1 METNEKS
8 PQKRAAKA
16 QIETENLQSSEKV
29 DNFAKILYINPMTDF
44 GFKKIFG
51 DAEIMK
57 AFLNDVIQ
65 PKSPIEKVT
74 FLDKEMLPE
83 KDDQRG
89 VLYDLLCKTED
100 DSEFLVEMQNA
111 PQEKFSDRVIFY
123 LSRSISQQGYR
134 GKLRNHKWDY
144 ELRPVYGVFLLNFHL
159 ERRNPQKLRTLHVT
173 VDEDNHRIFSD
184 KLSAYMIELPCIK
197 GKKEED
203 CETNIERWMY
213 NLYNMKTSTKPLAF
227 QDIMPVFKTVASQAE
242 FNKMSESEQNR
253 YMRLLDIYRT
263 NLSALNYSRKEGRE
277 EGHAEGLQEGMEKG
291 HAEGLQEGME
301 KGRAEGLQEG
311 MEKGRAEGLQ
321 EGKLEERYN
330 NAKALKE
337 NGIPVAIISVSLGLS
352 VEEVEKL

>member
-8 PQKRAAKA
+8 PQKCAARA
-16 QIETENLQSSEKV
+16 QNESENLQSSGKV

-65 PKSPIEKVT
+65 PVSPIEKVT

-100 DSEFLVEMQNA
+100 ESEFLVEMQNA

-123 LSRSISQQGYR
+123 LSRSISRQGYR

-173 VDEDNHRIFSD
+173 VDEDHHRIFSD

-242 FNKMSESEQNR
+242 FNNMSESEQNR

-291 HAEGLQEGME
+291 LQEGME

-311 MEKGRAEGLQ
+311 MVKGKT

-337 NGIPVAIISVSLGLS
+337 NGVPVAIISVSLGLS

>member
-8 PQKRAAKA
+8 PQKCAARA
-16 QIETENLQSSEKV
+16 QNESENLQSSEKV

-51 DAEIMK
+51 DAESMK

-65 PKSPIEKVT
+65 PVSPIEKVT

-100 DSEFLVEMQNA
+100 ESEFLVEMQNA

-123 LSRSISQQGYR
+123 LSRSISRQGYR

-242 FNKMSESEQNR
+242 FNNMSESEQNR

-291 HAEGLQEGME
+291 LQEGMV
-301 KGRAEGLQEG
+301 KG
-311 MEKGRAEGLQ
+311 KT

-337 NGIPVAIISVSLGLS
+337 NGVPVAIISVSLGLS

>member
-8 PQKRAAKA
+8 PQKRAARA
-16 QIETENLQSSEKV
+16 QNETENLQSSGKV

-65 PKSPIEKVT
+65 PVSPIEKVT

-100 DSEFLVEMQNA
+100 ESEFLVEMQNA

-242 FNKMSESEQNR
+242 FNNMSESEQER

-291 HAEGLQEGME
+291 LQEGMV
-301 KGRAEGLQEG
+301 KG
-311 MEKGRAEGLQ
+311 KT

-337 NGIPVAIISVSLGLS
+337 NGVPVAIISVSLGLS

>member
-8 PQKRAAKA
+8 PQKCAERA
-16 QIETENLQSSEKV
+16 QNESENLQSSEKV

-65 PKSPIEKVT
+65 PVSPIEKVT

-100 DSEFLVEMQNA
+100 ESEFLVEMQNA

-123 LSRSISQQGYR
+123 LSRSISRQGYR

-242 FNKMSESEQNR
+242 FNNMSESEQNR

-277 EGHAEGLQEGMEKG
+277 EG
-291 HAEGLQEGME
+291 LQEGME

-311 MEKGRAEGLQ
+311 MVKGKT

-337 NGIPVAIISVSLGLS
+337 NGVPVAIISVSLGLS

>member
-8 PQKRAAKA
+8 PQKCAERA
-16 QIETENLQSSEKV
+16 QNESENLQSSGKV

-65 PKSPIEKVT
+65 PVSPIEKVT

-100 DSEFLVEMQNA
+100 ESEFLVEMQNA

-123 LSRSISQQGYR
+123 LSRSISRQGYR

-242 FNKMSESEQNR
+242 FNNMSESEQNR

-277 EGHAEGLQEGMEKG
+277 EGLQEGMEKG
-291 HAEGLQEGME
+291 LHYSRKEGRE
-301 KGRAEGLQEG
+301 
-311 MEKGRAEGLQ
+311 EGLQ

-337 NGIPVAIISVSLGLS
+337 NGVPVAIISVSLGLS

>member
-8 PQKRAAKA
+8 PQKRAARA
-16 QIETENLQSSEKV
+16 QNESENLQSSGKV

-65 PKSPIEKVT
+65 PVSPIEKVT

-83 KDDQRG
+83 KDDHRG

-100 DSEFLVEMQNA
+100 ESEFLVEMQNA

-123 LSRSISQQGYR
+123 LSRSISRQGYR

-242 FNKMSESEQNR
+242 FNNMSESEQER

-277 EGHAEGLQEGMEKG
+277 EG
-291 HAEGLQEGME
+291 LQEGME

-311 MEKGRAEGLQ
+311 IVKGKT

-337 NGIPVAIISVSLGLS
+337 NGVPVAIISVSLGLS
-352 VEEVEKL
+352 VEEVETL

>member
-1 METNEKS
+1 
-8 PQKRAAKA
+8 
-16 QIETENLQSSEKV
+16 
-29 DNFAKILYINPMTDF
+29 
-44 GFKKIFG
+44 
-51 DAEIMK
+51 
-57 AFLNDVIQ
+57 
-65 PKSPIEKVT
+65 
-74 FLDKEMLPE
+74 
-83 KDDQRG
+83 
-89 VLYDLLCKTED
+89 
-100 DSEFLVEMQNA
+100 MQNA

-123 LSRSISQQGYR
+123 LSRSISRQGYR

-173 VDEDNHRIFSD
+173 VDEDHHRIFSD

-242 FNKMSESEQNR
+242 FNNMSESEQNR

-277 EGHAEGLQEGMEKG
+277 EGLQEGMEK
-291 HAEGLQEGME
+291 
-301 KGRAEGLQEG
+301 
-311 MEKGRAEGLQ
+311 
-321 EGKLEERYN
+321 GKLEERYN

-337 NGIPVAIISVSLGLS
+337 NGVPVAIISVSLGLS

>member
-1 METNEKS
+1 
-8 PQKRAAKA
+8 
-16 QIETENLQSSEKV
+16 
-29 DNFAKILYINPMTDF
+29 
-44 GFKKIFG
+44 
-51 DAEIMK
+51 
-57 AFLNDVIQ
+57 
-65 PKSPIEKVT
+65 
-74 FLDKEMLPE
+74 
-83 KDDQRG
+83 
-89 VLYDLLCKTED
+89 
-100 DSEFLVEMQNA
+100 MQNA

-123 LSRSISQQGYR
+123 LSRSISRQGYR

-242 FNKMSESEQNR
+242 FNNMSESEQNR

-277 EGHAEGLQEGMEKG
+277 EGLQEGMEK
-291 HAEGLQEGME
+291 
-301 KGRAEGLQEG
+301 GLQEG

-337 NGIPVAIISVSLGLS
+337 NGVPVAIISVSLGLS
-352 VEEVEKL
+352 VEEVENL

>member
-8 PQKRAAKA
+8 PQKCAARA
-16 QIETENLQSSEKV
+16 QNESENLQSSGKV

-100 DSEFLVEMQNA
+100 ESEFLVEMQNA

-123 LSRSISQQGYR
+123 LSRSISRQGYR

-173 VDEDNHRIFSD
+173 VDEDHHRIFSD

-242 FNKMSESEQNR
+242 FNNMSESEQNR

-277 EGHAEGLQEGMEKG
+277 EG
-291 HAEGLQEGME
+291 LQEGME

-311 MEKGRAEGLQ
+311 MVKGKT

-337 NGIPVAIISVSLGLS
+337 NGVPVAIISVSLGLS